1 MEKAADKK
9 LTPLMKQYWDVK
21 SVHTDKILFFR
32 MGDFYELFDQDAVT
46 AAPILG
52 IALTARNKN
61 QADATPMCGMPHHS
75 VANYINKLLSHNFKV
90 AICDQIE
97 DPSTAK
103 GIVKRAV
110 TRILSPGMVY
120 DPDTLD
126 QITSNY
132 ICSYDE
138 TTVSFLDATTGE
150 AFFYKFGNEIEKQKL
165 INILQPVELVLD
177 SKTYNKYLENKT
189 ELSGPCVTEHNE
201 LTGKNIHISSARLI
215 SYAVTM
221 QGETVLQ
228 TLGEFEERFFAERME
243 LNFQTVKHLEIFET
257 YRGETKGSFFQAIN
271 KTKTAAGARKL
282 KNWILFPLQNPESI
296 LNRQAQ
302 VKAWV
307 NNPADLKR
315 LRQVFSEMG
324 DIERRLGKISNPTC
338 NARDFIALKN
348 SLVAGLQV
356 SELSRGP
363 RSLSKNSFTK
373 DLEVASQKIS
383 SLIQK
388 IERTIVDEPPLSTKN
403 GHMIRAGFDTDLDH
417 LIKLTEDSQGL
428 LNEMEAREKE
438 TYQIPSLKI
447 RYNSVFGFYIE
458 VTKTHTDKVP
468 KHYVRKQTLTNA
480 ERYITDELYK
490 LEQQVL
496 SAKTKREE
504 LEFAIFESLKNE
516 ILKNAQELL
525 KFAHEWSEVDVISSL
540 AWLAIEMNY
549 TMPSFTKNR
558 SLKLKSSRH
567 PVIEQL
573 SLKPFVPND
582 IEIAPNGCMLL
593 TGPNMAGKS
602 TLMRQV
608 ALTAILAQMGSFIP
622 AKESQIPIFDRIFT
636 RIGASDNLSEGLSTF
651 MVEMTETAYLLKNS
665 TEKSLVVL
673 DEIGRGTST
682 YDGMSLA
689 QAILEYLVTQVRST
703 TLFATHYHEITSLQ
717 ARYPQIENVHMRV
730 AEASLSKGIEI
741 TFLYT
746 LTRGPANKTYGI
758 EVAKLAGLPVQVTNL
773 AKKLLEQKEGL
784 REESLPLFSS
794 NFTELSKG
802 ELEESSVEFPDK
814 YRDVIEEI
822 SKFPTAQTS
831 PLDAL
836 NKIEAWKKE
845 LN

>member
-1 MEKAADKK
+1 MENSEKK
-9 LTPLMKQYWDVK
+9 LTPLMKQYWEVK
-21 SVHTDKILFFR
+21 SVHMDKILFFR
-32 MGDFYELFDQDAVT
+32 MGDFYELFDQDAVK

-61 QADATPMCGMPHHS
+61 QEDATAMCGMPHHS

-90 AICDQIE
+90 AICDQLE
-97 DPSTAK
+97 EATVGK
-103 GIVKRAV
+103 GIVKRGV

-126 QITSNY
+126 QLTSNY

-138 TTVSFLDATTGE
+138 TTISFLEATTGE
-150 AFFYKFGNEIEKQKL
+150 AFFYKFGNEVEKQKL

-177 SKTYNKYLENKT
+177 SKNHKAYLENKT
-189 ELSGPCVTEHNE
+189 SLEGPCVTEHND

-221 QGETVLQ
+221 QGEKVLQ
-228 TLGEFEERFFAERME
+228 TLGAFEERFFAERME

-271 KTKTAAGARKL
+271 KTRTAAGARKL

-296 LNRQAQ
+296 LARQAQ
-302 VKAWV
+302 VESWV
-307 NNPADLKR
+307 NNSADLKR
-315 LRQVFSEMG
+315 LRQIFSEMG

-338 NARDFIALKN
+338 NARDFAALKN
-348 SLVAGLQV
+348 SLLAGIQV
-356 SELSRGP
+356 SN
-363 RSLSKNSFTK
+363 LSKKHSGNA
-373 DLEVASQKIS
+373 LHNIS
-383 SLIQK
+383 KLITN
-388 IERTIVDEPPLSTKN
+388 IEKTIVDEPPIATKN
-403 GHMIRAGFDTDLDH
+403 GHMIRAGFDSDLDL

-438 TYQIPSLKI
+438 KYQIPSLKI

-525 KFAHEWSEVDVISSL
+525 KLASDWSEVDVISSL
-540 AWLAIEMNY
+540 SWLALEMNY
-549 TMPSFTKNR
+549 TKPTFTRDR

-573 SLKPFVPND
+573 TLKAFVPND

-608 ALTAILAQMGSFIP
+608 ALTAVLAQMGSFIP
-622 AKESQIPIFDRIFT
+622 AKESILPIFDRIFT

-689 QAILEYLVTQVRST
+689 QAILEYLVTQVKAT

-717 ARYPQIENVHMRV
+717 GRYPQIENAHMKV
-730 AEASLSKGIEI
+730 AEDRSDRKNKDI

-746 LTRGPANKTYGI
+746 LTRGPANKSYGI

-773 AKKLLEQKEGL
+773 AKKILEQKENST
-784 REESLPLFSS
+784 EESLPLFSIANLGLPEQKS
-794 NFTELSKG
+794 GDF
-802 ELEESSVEFPDK
+802 ESEIPDK

-822 SKFPTAQTS
+822 SQFPTSQTS

-836 NKIEAWKKE
+836 NKIETWKRH

>member
-1 MEKAADKK
+1 MANSDKK

-21 SVHTDKILFFR
+21 SVHMDKILFFR

-52 IALTARNKN
+52 IALTTRNKN
-61 QADATPMCGMPHHS
+61 QADATAMCGMPHHS

-97 DPSTAK
+97 DPATAK

-120 DPDTLD
+120 DPETLD
-126 QITSNY
+126 QGANNY
-132 ICSYDE
+132 ICSYDDS
-138 TTVSFLDATTGE
+138 TVSFLDATTGE
-150 AFFYKFGNEIEKQKL
+150 AFFYKFGNEVEKQKL
-165 INILQPVELVLD
+165 IHILRPVELVLD
-177 SKTYNKYLENKT
+177 ANHYKKYLENKADLT
-189 ELSGPCVTEHNE
+189 GPCVTEHNE
-201 LTGKNIHISSARLI
+201 LADKNIHTSAARLI
-215 SYAVTM
+215 SYAVAM
-221 QGETVLQ
+221 QGEKVLQ
-228 TLGEFEERFFAERME
+228 TLGEFEERFFAQRME
-243 LNFQTVKHLEIFET
+243 LNFQTIKHLEIFET

-282 KNWILFPLQNPESI
+282 KNWILFPLQNETEI
-296 LNRQAQ
+296 LARQNQ
-302 VKAWV
+302 VEYWM
-307 NNPADLKR
+307 NNSAELKR
-315 LRQVFSEMG
+315 IRQVLGEMG

-356 SELSRGP
+356 SELSRVGAVKP
-363 RSLSKNSFTK
+363 TA
-373 DLEVASQKIS
+373 EASHNIYKMVS
-383 SLIQK
+383 K
-388 IERTIVDEPPLSTKN
+388 IENTIVDEPPLSTKN
-403 GHMIRAGFDTDLDH
+403 GHMIRAGFSADLDH
-417 LIKLTEDSQGL
+417 LIKLSEDSQGL
-428 LNEMEAREKE
+428 LSEMEAQEKE
-438 TYQIPSLKI
+438 KYQIPSLKI

-480 ERYITDELYK
+480 ERYTTDELYK

-504 LEFAIFESLKNE
+504 LEFGIFESLRNE

-525 KFAHEWSEVDVISSL
+525 RFANEWSEVDVITSL
-540 AWLAIEMNY
+540 AWLALEMNY
-549 TMPSFTKNR
+549 TKPTFAKDR
-558 SLKLKSSRH
+558 SLRLKSSRH

-573 SLKPFVPND
+573 TAKPFVPND

-622 AKESQIPIFDRIFT
+622 AKESSLPIFDRVFT

-665 TEKSLVVL
+665 TEKSLVIL

-689 QAILEYLVTQVRST
+689 QAILEYLVTQVRAT
-703 TLFATHYHEITSLQ
+703 IFFATHYHEITSLQ
-717 ARYPQIENVHMRV
+717 GRYPQIENAHMKV
-730 AEASLSKGIEI
+730 AEVGNGKSREI

-746 LTRGPANKTYGI
+746 LTRGPANKSYGI
-758 EVAKLAGLPVQVTNL
+758 EVAKLAGLPSQVTNL
-773 AKKLLEQKEGL
+773 AKKILEQKENST
-784 REESLPLFSS
+784 EESLPLFSS
-794 NFTELSKG
+794 QIAQLSEGNDEISEIKI
-802 ELEESSVEFPDK
+802 PDK

-822 SKFPTAQTS
+822 SQFPVAQTS

-836 NKIEAWKKE
+836 IKIEDWKRS

>member
-1 MEKAADKK
+1 
-9 LTPLMKQYWDVK
+9 MKQYWEVK
-21 SVHTDKILFFR
+21 SVHMDKILFFR
-32 MGDFYELFDQDAVT
+32 MGDFYELFDQDAIT
-46 AAPILG
+46 AAPLLG

-61 QADATPMCGMPHHS
+61 NPEATAMCGMPHHS
-75 VANYINKLLSHNFKV
+75 VANYINKLLAQNFKV
-90 AICDQIE
+90 AICDQVE
-97 DPSTAK
+97 DPATAK

-126 QITSNY
+126 QVTSNY

-138 TTVSFLDATTGE
+138 TTVSFLEATTGE
-150 AFFYKFGNEIEKQKL
+150 AFYYKFGNEIERQKL

-177 SKTYNKYLENKT
+177 SKNYKAYLENKT
-189 ELSGPCVTEHNE
+189 SLEGPCVTEHNE
-201 LTGKNIHISSARLI
+201 LTGQNVNISSARLL
-215 SYAVTM
+215 SYAITM
-221 QGETVLQ
+221 QGEKVLQ
-228 TLGEFEERFFAERME
+228 TLGEFEERNFHQRME
-243 LNFQTVKHLEIFET
+243 LNFQTIKHLEIFET
-257 YRGETKGSFFQAIN
+257 YRGESKGSFFYAIN
-271 KTKTAAGARKL
+271 KTKTSSGSRKL
-282 KNWILFPLQNPESI
+282 KNWILFPLQNPQEI
-296 LNRQAQ
+296 LSRQAE
-302 VKAWV
+302 VEFWIT
-307 NNPADLKR
+307 NSADLKR
-315 LRQVFSEMG
+315 LRQTLGEMG

-338 NARDFIALKN
+338 NARDFVSLKN
-348 SLVAGLQV
+348 SLLAGIAV
-356 SELSRGP
+356 SRM
-363 RSLSKNSFTK
+363 SKKHSERALHN
-373 DLEVASQKIS
+373 IS
-383 SLIQK
+383 KLVES
-388 IERTIVDEPPLSTKN
+388 IEKTIVDEPPLATKN
-403 GHMIRAGFDTDLDH
+403 GHMIRAGFDADLDR
-417 LIKLTEDSQGL
+417 LMKLTEDSQSL
-428 LNEMEAREKE
+428 LNEMELAEKE
-438 TYQIPSLKI
+438 KYQIPSLKI

-490 LEQQVL
+490 LESQVL

-504 LEFAIFESLKNE
+504 LEFAIFEILKTE

-525 KFAHEWSEVDVISSL
+525 KFAHDWSEVDVMSSL
-540 AWLAIEMNY
+540 SWLALEMNY
-549 TMPSFTKNR
+549 AKPTFTGSR

-573 SLKPFVPND
+573 TLKPFVPND
-582 IEIAPNGCMLL
+582 IDIAPNGCMLL

-622 AKESQIPIFDRIFT
+622 AKESTLPIFDRIFT

-651 MVEMTETAYLLKNS
+651 MVEMTETAHLLKNS

-689 QAILEYLVTQVRST
+689 QSILEYLVTTVKAT

-717 ARYPQIENVHMRV
+717 ARYPQIENAHMKV
-730 AEASLSKGIEI
+730 AEDKGDRKNRDI

-746 LTRGPANKTYGI
+746 LTRGPANKSYGI

-773 AKKLLEQKEGL
+773 AKKILEQKENTQ
-784 REESLPLFSS
+784 EESLPLFSMQNAS
-794 NFTELSKG
+794 LSDREDDSFESDVSGKWTDLLSQNARTV
-802 ELEESSVEFPDK
+802 LEEIT
-814 YRDVIEEI
+814 R
-822 SKFPTAQTS
+822 FPTSQTS
-831 PLDAL
+831 PLEAL
-836 NKIEAWKKE
+836 NKIEIWKKN